1 MVDTALSSLAQ
12 NLEGLYWPIK
22 GKEESP
28 SIYIDL
34 TLDEVKDLLVMKGYP
49 DKEGLLIS
57 ILKDTL
63 SFDDPF
69 GEMLEH
75 T

>member
-1 MVDTALSSLAQ
+1 
-12 NLEGLYWPIK
+12 
-22 GKEESP
+22 
-28 SIYIDL
+28 
-34 TLDEVKDLLVMKGYP
+34 MKGYP